1 VDGLRREREFDYMDR
16 TLCCLLH
23 VHMTVNSLY
32 PDQKIEAFTFGIQ
45 IRVKFNLCYKVIKI
59 QVHNASCQP
68 PFFSLLDPLVI
79 SVAVTANGRPL
90 FASGSGDNR
99 ARVWSY

>member
-1 VDGLRREREFDYMDR
+1 MNRI
-16 TLCCLLH
+16 LCCLLH
-23 VHMTVNSLY
+23 VHMMVNLLY

-45 IRVKFNLCYKVIKI
+45 TPVKFNSCYKVIKI

-68 PFFSLLDPLVI
+68 PSFSPLAPPLVI

-99 ARVWSY
+99 ARIWSY